1 MSSSS
6 ASFPENHHHHR
17 LLLPSPPS
25 SGNVDFSGG
34 MDSSVIEK
42 LLPAWLV
49 GRWRVAEENCC
60 KEKMKMEMKT
70 KPNPRK
76 IEIRSAGGG

>member
-6 ASFPENHHHHR
+6 SFPENHHHR
-17 LLLPSPPS
+17 LLLSPP

-60 KEKMKMEMKT
+60 EEKMRTEMKT
-70 KPNPRK
+70 KPRK

>member
-1 MSSSS
+1 MSSSF
-6 ASFPENHHHHR
+6 ASFSENHHHHR
-17 LLLPSPPS
+17 LLLPSPSP

-49 GRWRVAEENCC
+49 GRWRVAEENCQ
-60 KEKMKMEMKT
+60 KT
-70 KPNPRK
+70 KTKPRK

>member
-6 ASFPENHHHHR
+6 SSSFPENHHHHR
-17 LLLPSPPS
+17 LLLPPPS

-49 GRWRVAEENCC
+49 GRWRVAEENCQ
-60 KEKMKMEMKT
+60 KT
-70 KPNPRK
+70 KPRK
-76 IEIRSAGGG
+76 IEIRSAGGR

>member
-1 MSSSS
+1 MSSS
-6 ASFPENHHHHR
+6 ASFPENHHRHR
-17 LLLPSPPS
+17 HRLLPSPPS

-60 KEKMKMEMKT
+60 KEKMRTKM

>member
-1 MSSSS
+1 MSSSF
-6 ASFPENHHHHR
+6 ASFPENHHHRHR

-25 SGNVDFSGG
+25 PGNVDFSGG

-42 LLPAWLV
+42 LLPTWLV
-49 GRWRVAEENCC
+49 GRWRVAEENCQ
-60 KEKMKMEMKT
+60 KT
-70 KPNPRK
+70 KPRK

>member
-1 MSSSS
+1 MSSSF

-17 LLLPSPPS
+17 LLLPSPPLS

-34 MDSSVIEK
+34 MDSRGIEK

-60 KEKMKMEMKT
+60 KEEMRTKMKT
-70 KPNPRK
+70 KPRK

>member
-6 ASFPENHHHHR
+6 FASFPENHHRHR
-17 LLLPSPPS
+17 LLLPSPSS

-49 GRWRVAEENCC
+49 GRWRVAEENCS
-60 KEKMKMEMKT
+60 KEKMRTKMKT
-70 KPNPRK
+70 KPRK
-76 IEIRSAGGG
+76 IEIRNAGGG

>member
-1 MSSSS
+1 MSSSL
-6 ASFPENHHHHR
+6 ASFPENHH
-17 LLLPSPPS
+17 LLSLSPPS

-70 KPNPRK
+70 KPRK

>member
-1 MSSSS
+1 MSSSFAS
-6 ASFPENHHHHR
+6 ASFPGNHHRHR

-42 LLPAWLV
+42 WLPAWLV

-60 KEKMKMEMKT
+60 KEKMEMEMKT
-70 KPNPRK
+70 KPRK